1 MCDEPLHAE
10 LIWMTNP
17 YMEGFFG
24 WF

>member
-1 MCDEPLHAE
+1 MCNEPLHVE